1 MWPYVSSGSPVFF
14 DAVNIDTDPVGRLFS
29 AGSSGG
35 SVNATTGTPDTQG
48 LVTKFMLVPEPA
60 GSAVAAL
67 AALAALVRAR
77 RHGSRDAAR

>member
-1 MWPYVSSGSPVFF
+1 MQPYESSGTPLF
-14 DAVNIDTDPVGRLFS
+14 DAVNIDTDPVGRLLS

-35 SVNATTGTPDTQG
+35 SVNALTGTPDTQG